1 MSTDKSTAPLK
12 NKRALVF
19 ILYTVLFYGFWT
31 LWTICIRPEIKDA
44 MSGSLI
50 FEILANC
57 VKLAVWTVP
66 ALLLIRKYDNALF
79 IRFRQMFT
87 ERVSLRAALLWILLF
102 SALSGG
108 ERLIALIQGRL
119 HINPDFSLKSHLWLL
134 IVGLTEETV
143 FRGWLLNA
151 AVKSGRDTKM
161 IALNAVMFLCIHF
174 PGWIQKGTFVSAFT
188 GFGFISILVFS
199 VLISICFLK
208 HKNIV
213 LPIFIHMLYDF
224 ILEFWI
230 VS

>member
-1 MSTDKSTAPLK
+1 MSMDKNAAPLK

-44 MSGSLI
+44 MAGSLI

-57 VKLAVWTVP
+57 VKLAVWTLP
-66 ALLLIRKYDNALF
+66 ALLLIRKYNSKMF

-87 ERVSLRAALLWILLF
+87 ERVSLRAAVLWILLF

-108 ERLIALIQGRL
+108 ERLIALMQGRL

-134 IVGLTEETV
+134 VVGLTEEAV

-151 AVKSGRDTKM
+151 TVKNEKDYKM
-161 IALNAVMFLCIHF
+161 IVLNAVMFLCIHF

-188 GFGFISILVFS
+188 GFGFISILMFS

-208 HKNIV
+208 QKNIV

>member
-1 MSTDKSTAPLK
+1 M
-12 NKRALVF
+12 
-19 ILYTVLFYGFWT
+19 
-31 LWTICIRPEIKDA
+31 
-44 MSGSLI
+44 
-50 FEILANC
+50 
-57 VKLAVWTVP
+57 
-66 ALLLIRKYDNALF
+66 F

-119 HINPDFSLKSHLWLL
+119 HINPAFSLKTHLWLL
-134 IVGLTEETV
+134 IVGLTEEAG

-151 AVKSGRDTKM
+151 TVKNEKDYKM
-161 IALNAVMFLCIHF
+161 IVLNAVMFLCIHF

-208 HKNIV
+208 QKNIV